1 MIVSRRAKCETTS
14 SNSIASVRG
23 VAHFRPTTFGIAHSR
38 STMPNEMPELVQKV
52 L

>member
-1 MIVSRRAKCETTS
+1 MMVTLPAKCDTTD

-23 VAHFRPTTFGIAHSR
+23 VAHFKPTTFGISESLSAIAS
-38 STMPNEMPELVQKV
+38 EMPELVQKV